1 MFSVKLSCHLHVY
14 FSQGWKNE
22 ITKGACAL
30 PGLEVSV
37 HRQRGA
43 SVPCQS
49 QPCLKSVPEPSSQ
62 CTITAEWPV
71 TTLLGGE
78 RTEVSVPPGCSQRC
92 HGFPWSLLDL
102 YLCLVSPP
110 CISAWCMCR
119 YSWTLPHP
127 CHIHATSVASISLP
141 QWELTL
147 QTSCLPES
155 CGLWSGLLLADLHWH
170 QEQADQPSYPELHHM
185 HRATGVRRKWYTSL
199 TIFPSLYNFPLL
211 LPSPAPQAL
220 LPPLQTGNYWEEVR
234 DTVEGCMCLEVKPGI
249 KKSKEE
255 QLQRKA
261 QCTQRSAVVFS
272 PHFWFH
278 SRWFLLVASVCIPHR
293 CKCCSSEICI
303 SNYRNSGLP

>member
-1 MFSVKLSCHLHVY
+1 MCLTRLRSLST
-14 FSQGWKNE
+14 Q
-22 ITKGACAL
+22 TKGSICPVPVTAL
-30 PGLEVSV
+30 PEVCPRAFIPV
-37 HRQRGA
+37 HHHCWMACNHA
-43 SVPCQS
+43 SWRWKDRSLCSSWVLSAMPWF
-49 QPCLKSVPEPSSQ
+49 PLKSPWLVP
-62 CTITAEWPV
+62 
-71 TTLLGGE
+71 L
-78 RTEVSVPPGCSQRC
+78 
-92 HGFPWSLLDL
+92 
-102 YLCLVSPP
+102 P
-110 CISAWCMCR
+110 CISARCMCR

-147 QTSCLPES
+147 QTSY
-155 CGLWSGLLLADLHWH
+155 GLWSGLLLADLHWH

-185 HRATGVRRKWYTSL
+185 HRATGVRWKWYTSL

-220 LPPLQTGNYWEEVR
+220 LPPLQTGNYWEEVT
-234 DTVEGCMCLEVKPGI
+234 DTGEGCMCLEVKPGI

-255 QLQRKA
+255 QLQRKV

-293 CKCCSSEICI
+293 CKCCSSEICV